1 MQQFFPFLGGWTWW
15 VIAGLLLLVELM
27 LPGVFFMWLAA
38 AAAVVGVVDIF
49 ADLSWQIEIAAFAVL
64 SVLFVLFVRPRLQM
78 SPGTVTNLN
87 QRMNDYVGRA
97 YVLDEP
103 IVHGRGKV
111 RIDDTLWVVTG
122 ADRGKGEWV
131 KVMAIDGS
139 RLIVEPA
146 SGHST

>member
-1 MQQFFPFLGGWTWW
+1 MQQLIPFLGGWTWW
-15 VIAGLLLLVELM
+15 VIAGLLLLAELIV
-27 LPGVFFMWLAA
+27 PGVFFMWLAL

-64 SVLFVLFVRPRLQM
+64 SVLIVLFVRPRLRKHEGDN
-78 SPGTVTNLN
+78 SNLT
-87 QRMNDYVGRA
+87 QRMYDYVGRS

-103 IVHGRGKV
+103 IVDGRGKV

-122 ADRGKGEWV
+122 ADRAKGEWV
-131 KVMAIDGS
+131 KVTAVDGS

-146 SGHST
+146 SR